1 MIETLELCKTYAKGR
16 IVANDRIS
24 LRVEDGKIFCLLGLN
39 GARKTTLIKIF
50 ATPHIRDGESQ
61 MSVRQSAF
69 LPDGSGLSIT
79 V

>member
-1 MIETLELCKTYAKGR
+1 MTIWHILNAERASKIETLELCKTYAKGR

-50 ATPHIRDGESQ
+50 ATLVLPTSGTAR
-61 MSVRQSAF
+61 VRC
-69 LPDGSGLSIT
+69 P
-79 V
+79 